1 MMSDN
6 LPDDPPPQIPLK
18 FRTIAAFLHAL
29 FAIPMGMTVTFYLW
43 MLLVGDS
50 QMSDVDGPVAI
61 GPYFFIFLTLP
72 MTLIWP
78 IINWIAW
85 ASLRNIHPFV
95 DLAGRNALN
104 YALANLILTLGLT
117 VMVFIAIGFLDLYKV
132 PYFNDVSFGILNF
145 VGAAFV
151 IHSLVASI
159 FAFRNKRYQ
168 SRLIYPFVRDK

>member
-1 MMSDN
+1 MKGN
-6 LPDDPPPQIPLK
+6 LPNAPPPQIPLK

-29 FAIPMGMTVTFYLW
+29 FAIPMGLTVTFYLW

-50 QMSDVDGPVAI
+50 QMSDLDGPLTI
-61 GPYFFIFLTLP
+61 GFYFIFFTLP

-95 DLAGRNALN
+95 ELAGRDVLN
-104 YALANLILTLGLT
+104 YALGNLILTLGLT
-117 VMVFIAIGFLDLYKV
+117 VMVVIASGFLDKV
-132 PYFNDVSFGILNF
+132 PYFSRDVSFGILNF

-151 IHSLVASI
+151 INSLVASI

-168 SRLIYPFVRDK
+168 SLLIYPFVRDK